1 MKCSHVEKLLFSGY
15 MDGEIDA
22 EIKKKVDIHLAKCES
37 CRALKQKIMSL
48 AIMPFAGAARY
59 DPPDRVWENIK
70 SSIEREE
77 KESIARRLY
86 EWLKEMFA
94 LRKPVFA
101 GVVVM
106 AFFAAL
112 ILPGVYRGIQNK
124 EISSFLSEEMDFF
137 ASLGE
142 ENSFSYRDIG
152 IPMEDIFM

>member
-15 MDGEIDA
+15 LDGEIDA
-22 EIKKKVDIHLAKCES
+22 EIKKKVDIHLEKCEN
-37 CRALKQKIMSL
+37 CRALKEKIMSL
-48 AIMPFAGAARY
+48 AIMPFAGSVRY

-70 SSIEREE
+70 SSIEREA
-77 KESIARRLY
+77 KESIARRFY
-86 EWLKEMFA
+86 EQLKERFA

-106 AFFAAL
+106 AFLAAL
-112 ILPGVYRGIQNK
+112 ILPGVYRGVQDK

-137 ASLGE
+137 TSLGE
-142 ENSFSYRDIG
+142 ENGFSSRDIG